1 MIFGKPLSC
10 FVWPDLDWGR
20 RYICAVG
27 SVHFMVLSSTNQWYS
42 AVDRWPDKYEAMA
55 MTIATTTDTSRS
67 PRMHAC
73 HSDDGFRDIFSSC
86 CHENLPIYHLGFR
99 LAAVTFWLNK
109 SVRFLNG
116 LLLLNWVVQLLVFSS
131 FIKLSLCVV
140 GWVQLLIF

>member
-1 MIFGKPLSC
+1 M
-10 FVWPDLDWGR
+10 
-20 RYICAVG
+20 A
-27 SVHFMVLSSTNQWYS
+27 M
-42 AVDRWPDKYEAMA
+42 AMA
-55 MTIATTTDTSRS
+55 MTMTMTMTIATATDTSRS

-116 LLLLNWVVQLLVFSS
+116 LLLLN
-131 FIKLSLCVV
+131 
-140 GWVQLLIF
+140 

>member
-1 MIFGKPLSC
+1 M
-10 FVWPDLDWGR
+10 
-20 RYICAVG
+20 A
-27 SVHFMVLSSTNQWYS
+27 M
-42 AVDRWPDKYEAMA
+42 AMA
-55 MTIATTTDTSRS
+55 MTMTMTMAIATATDTSRS

-109 SVRFLNG
+109 SVFSEMVCFFLIEWRNC
-116 LLLLNWVVQLLVFSS
+116 LFFSS